1 MSGFAQLVH
10 SRISAA
16 SHAGTLAKNPTRSLA
31 GPDGKQALAAGSR
44 SLQHL
49 TETNQACAADA
60 RCHKTWEVLGV
71 AYEGSGADTRTAL
84 TQLQTLLRA
93 LTEEDSDVAGD
104 DQVQTY
110 RRHLHRL
117 LDH

>member
-1 MSGFAQLVH
+1 MSVFAQTV
-10 SRISAA
+10 RTRVGSA
-16 SHAGTLAKNPTRSLA
+16 HHQGTLAKNPTRTLA

-44 SLQHL
+44 ALQHL
-49 TETNQACAADA
+49 AETNASCAEDE
-60 RCHKTWEVLGV
+60 RCKKTWEVLGV

-110 RRHLHRL
+110 RRQLHRI